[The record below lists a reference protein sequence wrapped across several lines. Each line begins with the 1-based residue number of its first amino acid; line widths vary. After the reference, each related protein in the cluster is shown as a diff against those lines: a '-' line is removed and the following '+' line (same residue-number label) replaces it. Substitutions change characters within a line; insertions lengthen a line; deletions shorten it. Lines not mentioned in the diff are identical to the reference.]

1 MIYKR
6 SSNFVIIVCSDHSPA
21 LEGGHVE
28 ERLLG
33 ERMVDEGDVVLVIVI
48 VQLLLGLV
56 DAGHALLV
64 GLDVPQLYRSGDLVR
79 LVVRHGDA
87 VR

>member
-6 SSNFVIIVCSDHSPA
+6 TSNFVIIVGSDHRPT

-33 ERMVDEGDVVLVIVI
+33 EGMVDEGDVVLVIVI
-48 VQLLLGLV
+48 VQLLLRLI

-79 LVVRHGDA
+79 LVVRD
-87 VR
+87 

>member
-1 MIYKR
+1 M
-6 SSNFVIIVCSDHSPA
+6 IIVGSDHRPP

-33 ERMVDEGDVVLVIVI
+33 EGMVDEGDVVLVIVI
-48 VQLLLGLV
+48 VQLLLRLI

-79 LVVRHGDA
+79 LVVRD
-87 VR
+87 